1 MLKIKEINP
10 SPRILESL
18 SLTIM
23 GDSVNYSSL
32 KESLKAIDIGDA
44 KVFDYDTV
52 FQSITLQT
60 PNPNLDFEFYTVAR
74 GKLICEVVKVIEQ
87 HEKGDLLCNS

>member
-1 MLKIKEINP
+1 MLKIKDINP
-10 SPRILESL
+10 LPRILESL
-18 SLTIM
+18 SLTTE
-23 GDSVNYSSL
+23 GESVNYSSL

-60 PNPNLDFEFYTVAR
+60 PNPSLDFEFFAEVR
-74 GKLICEVVKVIEQ
+74 NKLICEVIKVIEQ
-87 HEKGDLLCNS
+87 HEKGE

>member
-18 SLTIM
+18 SLSIE
-23 GDSVNYSSL
+23 GDVAFNLSL
-32 KESLKAIDIGDA
+32 KDRLKAIDIDDA

-60 PNPNLDFEFYTVAR
+60 PNPNLDFEFYTVVR
-74 GKLICEVVKVIEQ
+74 NKLICEVVKLIEQ
-87 HEKGDLLCNS
+87 YEKGE

>member
-1 MLKIKEINP
+1 MLKIKEINH
-10 SPRILESL
+10 SPRILESI
-18 SLTIM
+18 SLIIE
-23 GDSVNYSSL
+23 GDVANHSSL

-60 PNPNLDFEFYTVAR
+60 PNPNLDFEFYAVVR
-74 GKLICEVVKVIEQ
+74 NKLICEVVKTIEQ
-87 HEKGDLLCNS
+87 YKKENDNEH

>member
-18 SLTIM
+18 SLTIE

-60 PNPNLDFEFYTVAR
+60 PNPNLDFEFYTVTR
-74 GKLICEVVKVIEQ
+74 GKLICEVVKLIEQ
-87 HEKGDLLCNS
+87 HEKGE